1 MSEKYTIWL
10 HIRYLPA
17 STRLSVMLLSTLL
30 LCAFSSDSRPS
41 FVQISIATKSI
52 GCGRYSTHMLPFLP
66 LKRHTNT
73 QSSSFENAF
82 IMVKCSLSAQMSA
95 GFASSQ
101 HTHPSTVLPAHCKTK
116 SLKCGGLVPIAY
128 DCRLREPCVGI
139 QIWELVATHGNRPER
154 SFPSQSS
161 GEGSVDVLGNLA

>member
-1 MSEKYTIWL
+1 MVTYQVSTGFDQVVRHTSFHLIIMCFLVRLPPIVRSNL
-10 HIRYLPA
+10 HSHQINRLRKILYPYVALP
-17 STRLSVMLLSTLL
+17 
-30 LCAFSSDSRPS
+30 
-41 FVQISIATKSI
+41 
-52 GCGRYSTHMLPFLP
+52 P